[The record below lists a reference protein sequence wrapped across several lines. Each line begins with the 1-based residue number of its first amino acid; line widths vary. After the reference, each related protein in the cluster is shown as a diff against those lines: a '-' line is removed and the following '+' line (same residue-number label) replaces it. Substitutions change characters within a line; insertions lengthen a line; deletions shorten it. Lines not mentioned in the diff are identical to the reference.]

1 MEPESLLVGNETVT
15 FLETTRERA
24 KKLSRAVVY
33 PEGTEERT
41 IQAASQVAQLGI
53 ARPTLLGREAEVSR
67 LAETLNV
74 SLQGVNIV
82 DPEDSPDFKDYVG
95 QYFELRQRKGIT
107 ESQAQKI
114 ISNSL
119 YFGAMMVRKG
129 KVDGSVA
136 GASNTTGDVVRAA
149 IHVIGLAPGIT
160 SVSGCFIMIVPD
172 FLDSGREKIFIF
184 ADSAVL
190 PSPNEQQLASVAVAS
205 ARTMEKVVGEEP
217 IVAMLSFSTKGSA
230 KHPSVDKV
238 LSAMAM
244 AKEMAPDL
252 KIDGEL
258 QVDAA
263 VVPEI
268 AGRKV
273 PDSPYAGKANV
284 LIFPDLNAGNIAYK
298 LVQRMAKAEAIGP
311 LLQGLAKPANDLSR
325 GCSVQ
330 DIVDVTAITMVTA

>member
-1 MEPESLLVGNETVT
+1 
-15 FLETTRERA
+15 
-24 KKLSRAVVY
+24 
-33 PEGTEERT
+33 
-41 IQAASQVAQLGI
+41 
-53 ARPTLLGREAEVSR
+53 
-67 LAETLNV
+67 
-74 SLQGVNIV
+74 
-82 DPEDSPDFKDYVG
+82 
-95 QYFELRQRKGIT
+95 
-107 ESQAQKI
+107 
-114 ISNSL
+114 
-119 YFGAMMVRKG
+119 
-129 KVDGSVA
+129 
-136 GASNTTGDVVRAA
+136 
-149 IHVIGLAPGIT
+149 
-160 SVSGCFIMIVPD
+160 MIVPD
-172 FLDSGREKIFIF
+172 FLDSKLEKTFIF

-190 PSPNEQQLASVAVAS
+190 PSPNERQLASVAVAS
-205 ARTMEKVVGEEP
+205 ARTMEKVVGAEP

-230 KHPSVDKV
+230 KHPSIDKV
-238 LSAMAM
+238 LSSMEM

-268 AGRKV
+268 ASRKV

-298 LVQRMAKAEAIGP
+298 LVQRMAKAQAIGP